1 MTYQHRSIE
10 PHLRELARAFPA
22 ILVTGPRQTGKTSL
36 LTAVGAAVADQ
47 SVTALSFDTPQQV
60 DRFRRDPELF
70 FQEHPGV
77 LFLDEVQHAPDVF
90 PWLKREIDRTGKG
103 FRFFL
108 SGSQHFHLM
117 RGVTESLAGRVAVL
131 DLWPFAAREL
141 DTGDLRPLVAALE
154 QPERLL
160 ELQRVD
166 YPCPPDRV
174 LRAMLRGGYP
184 PVCLDQAPATAW
196 FESYRRTF
204 VQRDI
209 RDLSQVADLGR
220 FDRFVTLCAGR
231 SGTVVNKSEIANS
244 LGIDNKTVDHWLSL
258 LESSYQVVSLPAY
271 HQNTTSRLTKRP
283 KLLFA
288 DSGLGL
294 HLQAIREPDTL
305 RNAPHFGRLFE
316 AFVLMEIRKLFGHA
330 ALPWNGHHWSTPRGA
345 ECDLVLPVGERLI
358 PVEVKFA
365 ASVGLDD
372 ARGIDAMRRIHGE
385 RVGTGIVVSLS
396 PRLERIAE
404 RVINLPVGMLLGG

>member
-1 MTYQHRSIE
+1 ME
-10 PHLRELARAFPA
+10 PHLRELTRAFA
-22 ILVTGPRQTGKTSL
+22 AVLVTGPRQTGKTSL
-36 LTAVGAAVADQ
+36 LTAIAGDTLGQ
-47 SVTALSFDTPQQV
+47 PVTALSFDTPEQV
-60 DRFRRDPELF
+60 DRFRRDPALF
-70 FQEHPGV
+70 FQDHPGV
-77 LFLDEVQHAPDVF
+77 LFLDEVQHVPDVF
-90 PWLKREIDRTGKG
+90 PWLKREVDRTGKA

-131 DLWPFAAREL
+131 DLWPFANREL
-141 DTGDLRPLVAALE
+141 DTADLRPLVAALE
-154 QPERLL
+154 QPEHLL
-160 ELQRVD
+160 DLARAE
-166 YPCPPDRV
+166 YPCAPDRV

-184 PVCLDQAPATAW
+184 PVRLNQAPATEW

-220 FDRFVTLCAGR
+220 FDRFVVMCAGR
-231 SGTVVNKSEIANS
+231 SGTIATKSEMANS
-244 LGIDNKTVDHWLSL
+244 LGIDSKTVDHWLSL
-258 LESSYQVVSLPAY
+258 LESSYQVVQLPAY

-316 AFVLMEIRKLFGHA
+316 SFVLMEIRKLYGHA
-330 ALPWNGHHWSTPRGA
+330 ALPWNGHHWSTPRRA

-358 PVEVKFA
+358 PIEVKFA
-365 ASVGLDD
+365 ATVSRDD
-372 ARGIDAMRRIHGE
+372 ARGIHAMRGIHGD
-385 RVGTGIVVSLS
+385 RVGTGMVVSLA

-404 RVINLPVGMLLGG
+404 RVINVPIGLLLGDSV